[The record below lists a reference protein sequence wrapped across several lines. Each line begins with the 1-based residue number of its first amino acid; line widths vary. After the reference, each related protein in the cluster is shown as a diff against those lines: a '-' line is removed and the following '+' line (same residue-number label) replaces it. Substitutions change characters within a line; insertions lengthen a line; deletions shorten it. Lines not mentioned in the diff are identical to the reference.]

1 MAMSDRRQHA
11 RFGIDAV
18 WELARQ
24 LYAQHF
30 WNTERAHS
38 PIALSVLKLYES
50 LQELKQQ
57 GEFNI
62 KVDMREDAFVHLTE
76 GLAET
81 LAELDVKSGTSSG
94 RSDPDIDI
102 QPRAVGIQ
110 ECQKRI
116 GYFATTTNMIVEALR
131 MSAIP

>member
-11 RFGIDAV
+11 GFGIDAM
-18 WELARQ
+18 WEVARQ

-30 WNTERAHS
+30 WNTEKAHS
-38 PIALSVLKLYES
+38 PIALSVLKLHQS
-50 LQELKQQ
+50 LQKLKQQ

-62 KVDMREDAFVHLTE
+62 TDDIREDAFVHLTE

-81 LAELDVKSGTSSG
+81 LAELNVKSGPSSG

-102 QPRAVGIQ
+102 QPRADGIQ
-110 ECQKRI
+110 DCQKRI
-116 GYFATTTNMIVEALR
+116 ESFAATTDMIVEALG
-131 MSAIP
+131 MSVVP